1 MTGWWARVQNPEM
14 REMKRREES
23 EVDPVAALEAL
34 QADPRYLSNLDW
46 GKPRSGHPEGT
57 IRAHLKELESNLRQ
71 LASRLSRWEIDRL
84 RLLIHSHDTFK
95 PDATPG
101 VPISDPRSHA
111 SLAREFLAEFFPDPD
126 LLAMVQSH
134 DEPFALWNRTRG
146 GRSHDSARVERL
158 LAEIGNHDL
167 FSAFLLVDGCT
178 RGKTGEPL
186 RWWFLTTAERTGTRF
201 GVDDVDWLCCGR

>member
-1 MTGWWARVQNPEM
+1 MRKKNRIEEKELNP
-14 REMKRREES
+14 
-23 EVDPVAALEAL
+23 VTALDAL
-34 QADPRYLSNLDW
+34 QADPRYQCNLDW

-57 IRAHLKELESNLRQ
+57 IRAHLEELENNLRQ

-101 VPISDPRSHA
+101 APISDPRSHA
-111 SLAREFLAEFFPDPD
+111 SLARAFLAEYFPDPD
-126 LLAMVQSH
+126 LLAMVQHH

-146 GRSHDSARVERL
+146 GRSPDEARIERL
-158 LAEIGNHDL
+158 LAEIVNHDL
-167 FSAFLLVDGCT
+167 FNAFLLVDGCT
-178 RGKTGEPL
+178 RGKSGEPL

-201 GVDDVDWLCCGR
+201 GVDDVNWLSCGT